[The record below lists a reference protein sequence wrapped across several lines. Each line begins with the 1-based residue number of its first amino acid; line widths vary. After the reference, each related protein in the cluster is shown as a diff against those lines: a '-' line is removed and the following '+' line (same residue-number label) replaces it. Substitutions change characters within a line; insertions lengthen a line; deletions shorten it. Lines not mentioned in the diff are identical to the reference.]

1 MTTFTFRGDQIGE
14 ALQFDPN
21 AGQTRVEIGRV
32 WFLATDTVTMTTA
45 PGTFDPV
52 TGAFLGGNGAI
63 TSLTVTTATGLV
75 TTFFPSPNGLDVDV
89 DQAKQGSSFFYIQET
104 PEAGVGG
111 AYAGLSIE
119 KIVVSTTSLIAGTS
133 TSYDNLGGFTNG
145 GTVTPPP
152 PPPPPVTLPGGGT
165 PADDTLNGTAAA
177 EAIDGGE
184 GNDTIASLGGNDTV
198 SGGQGN
204 DRINGGAGNDRLDG
218 GAGDDRLLGGNG
230 ADRVL
235 GGEGNDILDGGA
247 GRDVLIGGLG
257 GDTFVFGAGDRVQ
270 GFSTGEGDQIAF
282 DAALGLDFAALVIT
296 ADATGTNIAW
306 NGGVMRLEGFTGTLD
321 AGNDFDFGYVPSFE
335 FV

>member
-21 AGQTRVEIGRV
+21 AGRTTVEIGRV
-32 WFLATDTVTMTTA
+32 WFQATDIVTMTTA

-63 TSLTVTTATGLV
+63 TSLIVTTASGQI

-119 KIVVSTTSLIAGTS
+119 KIVVSATPLTAGS
-133 TSYDNLGGFTNG
+133 FVAYDNLGGFTNG

-152 PPPPPVTLPGGGT
+152 PSPNGGGT
-165 PADDTLNGTAAA
+165 PADDTLTGTAAA
-177 EAIDGGE
+177 NTIDGGT
-184 GNDTIASLGGNDTV
+184 GNDTIRSLGGNDTV
-198 SGGQGN
+198 SGDQGN
-204 DRINGGAGNDRLDG
+204 DRIDGGAGNDRIAG
-218 GAGDDRLLGGNG
+218 GEGDDRLLGGSG
-230 ADRVL
+230 ADSIR
-235 GGEGNDILDGGA
+235 GGDGNDILDGGA
-247 GRDVLIGGLG
+247 GRDILAGGLG

-270 GFSTGEGDQIAF
+270 GFSTAEGDTIAF
-282 DAALGLDFAALVIT
+282 DAALALDITDLVIT
-296 ADATGTNIAW
+296 RDAAGTTVTW
-306 NGGVMRLEGFTGTLD
+306 NGGAMRLEGFTGPLD
-321 AGNDFDFGYVPSFE
+321 ASNDFDFAYVPSFE

>member
-32 WFLATDTVTMTTA
+32 WFLPTDTVTMTVA
-45 PGTFDPV
+45 PGTFDPA
-52 TGAFLGGNGAI
+52 TGAFIGGNGAI
-63 TSLTVTTATGLV
+63 TSLTVTTASGQV

-119 KIVVSTTSLIAGTS
+119 KIVVSTTALTAGTS
-133 TSYDNLGGFTNG
+133 VGYDNLGGFTNG

-152 PPPPPVTLPGGGT
+152 PPPSALPGGGT
-165 PADDTLNGTAAA
+165 PADDTLTGTAAA
-177 EAIDGGE
+177 NTIDGGE
-184 GNDTIASLGGNDTV
+184 GNDTIRSLGGDDTV

-204 DRINGGAGNDRLDG
+204 DRVDGGAGSDRIAG
-218 GAGDDRLLGGNG
+218 GEGDDRLLGGGG
-230 ADRVL
+230 ADSIR
-235 GGEGNDILDGGA
+235 GGDGNDIIDGGA
-247 GRDVLIGGLG
+247 GRDSLAGGLG
-257 GDTFVFGAGDRVQ
+257 GDTFVFGAGDRVD

-282 DAALGLDFAALVIT
+282 DAALGLDFADLVIT
-296 ADATGTNIAW
+296 QDAAGTTVAWTGGA
-306 NGGVMRLEGFTGTLD
+306 MRLDGFTGPLD
-321 AGNDFDFGYVPSFE
+321 AGNDFDFAFVPSFE

>member
-21 AGQTRVEIGRV
+21 AGRTTVEIGRV
-32 WFLATDTVTMTTA
+32 WFQATDTVTMTTA

-63 TSLTVTTATGLV
+63 TSLTVTTATGQV

-89 DQAKQGSSFFYIQET
+89 DQSKQGSSFFYIQET

-119 KIVVSTTSLIAGTS
+119 KIVVSATPLTAGGFVA
-133 TSYDNLGGFTNG
+133 YDTLGGFTNG

-152 PPPPPVTLPGGGT
+152 PPPSLPGGGT
-165 PADDTLNGTAAA
+165 PADDTLTGTTAANT
-177 EAIDGGE
+177 IDGGE
-184 GNDTIASLGGNDTV
+184 GNDTIRSLGGNDTV
-198 SGGQGN
+198 AGGQGN
-204 DRINGGAGNDRLDG
+204 DRIDGGAGNDRLDG
-218 GAGDDRLLGGNG
+218 GQGDDRLLGGNG
-230 ADRVL
+230 ADRL
-235 GGEGNDILDGGA
+235 IGGEGNDILDGGV
-247 GRDVLIGGLG
+247 GRDLLIGGLG

-282 DAALGLDFAALVIT
+282 DAALGLDFASLVIT

-306 NGGVMRLEGFTGTLD
+306 NGGTMRLEGFTGPLD
-321 AGNDFDFGYVPSFE
+321 AGNDFNFGYVPSFE